1 METLILG
8 HNPLF
13 GIHHGSQKAGNQ
25 KAMQFDRTDKIIA
38 FLEKANDLG
47 LNRMMLSTHPK
58 ASDVLISIKNSLK
71 DGFVFYPLI
80 PYMQKYVQQANEDGV
95 FGLIKGIVKSSG
107 MRIGLSS
114 MKNAALGTITSDAE
128 KLIKSA
134 LEIELA
140 VFQGIN
146 CDRVFLHNSLTDLA
160 LGFNTPAPITIFKKY
175 IEDQLSLKS
184 GFGTLNLP
192 FALKRFASWG
202 FKEEYFL
209 APFNSLGHQMNP
221 DLDRNLESLLDY
233 PDNRVYAMSTL
244 ASGLTKPARA
254 FEFLSGIQNIESVV
268 VGMSTEDHIKNT
280 VSEFE
285 RFCK

>member
-114 MKNAALGTITSDAE
+114 MKNAALGTITSDVG

-146 CDRVFLHNSLTDLA
+146 WFC
-160 LGFNTPAPITIFKKY
+160 IFEDKKINAENY
-175 IEDQLSLKS
+175 
-184 GFGTLNLP
+184 
-192 FALKRFASWG
+192 
-202 FKEEYFL
+202 
-209 APFNSLGHQMNP
+209 
-221 DLDRNLESLLDY
+221 
-233 PDNRVYAMSTL
+233 
-244 ASGLTKPARA
+244 
-254 FEFLSGIQNIESVV
+254 IQNSIELIIA
-268 VGMSTEDHIKNT
+268 GLRK
-280 VSEFE
+280 
-285 RFCK
+285 